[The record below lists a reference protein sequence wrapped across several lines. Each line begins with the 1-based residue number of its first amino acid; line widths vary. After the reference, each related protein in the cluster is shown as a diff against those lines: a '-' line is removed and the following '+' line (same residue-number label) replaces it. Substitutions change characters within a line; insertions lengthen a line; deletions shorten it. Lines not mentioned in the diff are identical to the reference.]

1 MRLEV
6 EQQGSLHMNGW
17 YIALIVIGCLIVAG
31 LIGFLIYF
39 CLGKGIYFVS
49 QGKKIIDRSQSIN
62 DVLYRDCSTSLE
74 RVKKMADKDAPG
86 YKEKYNELINFY
98 VSLDKQNKEEVTQA
112 VTAVTNLLNAKEK
125 RGLKRNILAAKKVLD
140 SFEEEIN
147 GFKKQIAQT
156 LVIDDKYHA
165 MIKEPKERFRKFK
178 EFCNQNEIELRPIK
192 SDLDN
197 LFDVFEEYFR
207 QYEVDIDKA
216 DYTSAKEHLDKINK
230 ALEVLDK
237 YGQTLPNSI
246 TMAQKVIP
254 ERLKVLKQEEVD
266 TENSGVPLTHL
277 GIDIFIDRANQR
289 LVKINQ
295 DLKLLKIARVKT
307 SLDEILNGIDTLERK
322 IDTEKLSKDEFNKI
336 QNDKAQ
342 SILLIQE
349 KYASIQ
355 KKIKTYKKIY
365 VLDDDFFKK
374 SQELGEM
381 IDLDE
386 RLRRENDESLTNHDG
401 TPYSSLLESQ
411 KKISELNKNIAD
423 KFSEFK
429 EFEVNVKN
437 VLDGILDELNL
448 SYLNIC
454 KARRAIMEF
463 DVHSYIEAKAKEVS
477 ALMNEINDVYNM
489 TTKTPI
495 DVEKCK
501 KEFEKL
507 KNNRDLFLGKI
518 KRDKISMINAEILIT
533 YAAQYRRNYQDIE
546 NETKN
551 AELEFKNARF
561 DNAASIM
568 TLAFNHNNIQ
578 TPKAVGLTD

>member
-1 MRLEV
+1 
-6 EQQGSLHMNGW
+6 MNGW

-216 DYTSAKEHLDKINK
+216 DYTSAKVHLDKINK

-237 YGQTLPNSI
+237 YGLTLPNSI

-266 TENSGVPLTHL
+266 TENLGVPLTHL

-355 KKIKTYKKIY
+355 RKIKTYKTIY

-518 KRDKISMINAEILIT
+518 QRDKISMINAEILIT

-578 TPKAVGLTD
+578 APKAVGLTD

>member
-1 MRLEV
+1 
-6 EQQGSLHMNGW
+6 MNGW

-355 KKIKTYKKIY
+355 RKIKTYKKIY

-401 TPYSSLLESQ
+401 TPYSSLLEYQ

>member
-1 MRLEV
+1 
-6 EQQGSLHMNGW
+6 MNGW

-216 DYTSAKEHLDKINK
+216 DYTSAKVHLDKINK

-237 YGQTLPNSI
+237 YGLTLPNSI

>member
-1 MRLEV
+1 
-6 EQQGSLHMNGW
+6 MNGW

-86 YKEKYNELINFY
+86 YKEKYNDLINFY

-237 YGQTLPNSI
+237 YGLTLPNSI

-254 ERLKVLKQEEVD
+254 ERLKVLKQEEVE
-266 TENSGVPLTHL
+266 TENLGVPLTHL
-277 GIDIFIDRANQR
+277 GIDIFIDRANKR

-355 KKIKTYKKIY
+355 KKIKTYNKIY

>member
-1 MRLEV
+1 
-6 EQQGSLHMNGW
+6 MNGW

-237 YGQTLPNSI
+237 YGLTLPNSI

-307 SLDEILNGIDTLERK
+307 SLDEIFNGIDTLERK
-322 IDTEKLSKDEFNKI
+322 IDTEKLSKDEFNKV

-381 IDLDE
+381 IELDE

-578 TPKAVGLTD
+578 APKAVGLTV

>member
-1 MRLEV
+1 
-6 EQQGSLHMNGW
+6 MNGW

-237 YGQTLPNSI
+237 YGLTLPNSI

-266 TENSGVPLTHL
+266 TENLGVPLTHL
-277 GIDIFIDRANQR
+277 GIDIFIDRANKR

>member
-1 MRLEV
+1 
-6 EQQGSLHMNGW
+6 MNGW

-165 MIKEPKERFRKFK
+165 VIKEPKERFRKFK

-216 DYTSAKEHLDKINK
+216 DYTSAKVHLDKINK

-266 TENSGVPLTHL
+266 TENLGVPLTHL

>member
-1 MRLEV
+1 
-6 EQQGSLHMNGW
+6 MNGW

-216 DYTSAKEHLDKINK
+216 DYTSAKVHLDKINK

-237 YGQTLPNSI
+237 YGLTLPNSI

-355 KKIKTYKKIY
+355 KKIKTYKTIY

-381 IDLDE
+381 IELDE

>member
-1 MRLEV
+1 
-6 EQQGSLHMNGW
+6 MNGW

-237 YGQTLPNSI
+237 YGLTLPNSI

-254 ERLKVLKQEEVD
+254 ERLKVLKQEEVE
-266 TENSGVPLTHL
+266 TENLGVPLTHL

-322 IDTEKLSKDEFNKI
+322 IDTEKLSKDEFYKI

-355 KKIKTYKKIY
+355 RKIKTYKTVY

-578 TPKAVGLTD
+578 APKAVGLTD

>member
-1 MRLEV
+1 
-6 EQQGSLHMNGW
+6 MNGW

-237 YGQTLPNSI
+237 YGLTLPNSI

-295 DLKLLKIARVKT
+295 DLKLLKIARVKN

-355 KKIKTYKKIY
+355 RKIKTYKKIY

-381 IDLDE
+381 IELDE

-578 TPKAVGLTD
+578 APKAVGLTD

>member
-1 MRLEV
+1 
-6 EQQGSLHMNGW
+6 MNGW

-237 YGQTLPNSI
+237 YGLTLPNSI

-277 GIDIFIDRANQR
+277 GIDIFIDRANER

-295 DLKLLKIARVKT
+295 NLKLLKIARVKT

-381 IDLDE
+381 IELDE

-578 TPKAVGLTD
+578 APKAVGLTD

>member
-1 MRLEV
+1 
-6 EQQGSLHMNGW
+6 MNGW

-237 YGQTLPNSI
+237 YGLTLPNSI

-254 ERLKVLKQEEVD
+254 ERLKVLKQEEVE

-277 GIDIFIDRANQR
+277 GIDIFIDRANER

-381 IDLDE
+381 IELDE

>member
-1 MRLEV
+1 
-6 EQQGSLHMNGW
+6 MNGW

-237 YGQTLPNSI
+237 YGLTLPNSI

-254 ERLKVLKQEEVD
+254 ERLKVLKQEEVE
-266 TENSGVPLTHL
+266 TENLGVPLTHL

-411 KKISELNKNIAD
+411 KKISELNKNIVD

-477 ALMNEINDVYNM
+477 DLMNEINDVYNM

>member
-1 MRLEV
+1 
-6 EQQGSLHMNGW
+6 MNGW

-39 CLGKGIYFVS
+39 WLGKGIYFVS

-86 YKEKYNELINFY
+86 YKEKYNDLINFY

-165 MIKEPKERFRKFK
+165 MIKDPKERFRKFK

-277 GIDIFIDRANQR
+277 GIDIFIDRANKR

-322 IDTEKLSKDEFNKI
+322 IDTEKLSRDEFNKI
-336 QNDKAQ
+336 QNDKEQ

-355 KKIKTYKKIY
+355 KKIKVYKEFY

-463 DVHSYIEAKAKEVS
+463 DVPSYIKAKAKEVS
-477 ALMNEINDVYNM
+477 DLMNEINDVYNM

-501 KEFEKL
+501 KEFEIL

-518 KRDKISMINAEILIT
+518 QRDKISMINAEILIT

>member
-1 MRLEV
+1 
-6 EQQGSLHMNGW
+6 MNGW

-86 YKEKYNELINFY
+86 YKEKYNDLINFY

-165 MIKEPKERFRKFK
+165 MIKDPKERFRKFK

-322 IDTEKLSKDEFNKI
+322 IDTEKLSKDEFYEI

-355 KKIKTYKKIY
+355 RKIKTYKEIY

-463 DVHSYIEAKAKEVS
+463 DVPSYIKAKAKEVS
-477 ALMNEINDVYNM
+477 ELMNEINDVYNM

-501 KEFEKL
+501 KEFEIL

-546 NETKN
+546 NETKH

-578 TPKAVGLTD
+578 APKAVGLTD

>member
-1 MRLEV
+1 
-6 EQQGSLHMNGW
+6 MNGW

-39 CLGKGIYFVS
+39 WLGKGIYFVS

-86 YKEKYNELINFY
+86 YKEKYNDLINFY

-237 YGQTLPNSI
+237 YGLTLPNSI

-266 TENSGVPLTHL
+266 TENLGVPLTHL
-277 GIDIFIDRANQR
+277 GIDIFIDRANKR

-578 TPKAVGLTD
+578 APKAVGLTD

>member
-1 MRLEV
+1 
-6 EQQGSLHMNGW
+6 MNGW

-237 YGQTLPNSI
+237 YGLTLPNSI

-365 VLDDDFFKK
+365 VLDDDFYKK

-411 KKISELNKNIAD
+411 KKIAELNKNIAD

-477 ALMNEINDVYNM
+477 DLMNEINDVYNM

-501 KEFEKL
+501 KEFEIL

-578 TPKAVGLTD
+578 APKAVGLTD

>member
-1 MRLEV
+1 
-6 EQQGSLHMNGW
+6 MNGW

-178 EFCNQNEIELRPIK
+178 EFCNQNEIELRPVK

-237 YGQTLPNSI
+237 YGLTLPNSI
-246 TMAQKVIP
+246 IMAQKVIP

-355 KKIKTYKKIY
+355 KKIKTYNKIY

>member
-1 MRLEV
+1 
-6 EQQGSLHMNGW
+6 MNGW

-86 YKEKYNELINFY
+86 YKEKYNDLINFY

-355 KKIKTYKKIY
+355 RKIKTYKTVY

-381 IDLDE
+381 IELDE

-546 NETKN
+546 NETKH

-578 TPKAVGLTD
+578 APKAVGLTD

>member
-1 MRLEV
+1 
-6 EQQGSLHMNGW
+6 MNGW
-17 YIALIVIGCLIVAG
+17 YIALIVIGCLIVDG

-216 DYTSAKEHLDKINK
+216 DYTSAKVHLDKINK

-277 GIDIFIDRANQR
+277 EIDIFIDRANQR

-429 EFEVNVKN
+429 EFELNVKN

>member
-1 MRLEV
+1 
-6 EQQGSLHMNGW
+6 MNGW

-86 YKEKYNELINFY
+86 YKEKYNDLINFY

-237 YGQTLPNSI
+237 YGLTLPNSI

-254 ERLKVLKQEEVD
+254 ERLKVLKQEEVE
-266 TENSGVPLTHL
+266 TENLGVPLTHL

-578 TPKAVGLTD
+578 ASKAVGLTD

>member
-1 MRLEV
+1 
-6 EQQGSLHMNGW
+6 MNGW

-86 YKEKYNELINFY
+86 YKEKYNDLINFY

-216 DYTSAKEHLDKINK
+216 DYTSAKEYLDKINK

-237 YGQTLPNSI
+237 YGLTLPNSI

-254 ERLKVLKQEEVD
+254 ERLKVLKQEEVE
-266 TENSGVPLTHL
+266 TENLGVPLTHL

-411 KKISELNKNIAD
+411 KKIAELNKNIAD

-578 TPKAVGLTD
+578 APKAVGLTD

>member
-1 MRLEV
+1 
-6 EQQGSLHMNGW
+6 MNGW

-237 YGQTLPNSI
+237 YGLTLPNSI

-254 ERLKVLKQEEVD
+254 ERLKVLKQEEVE
-266 TENSGVPLTHL
+266 TENLGVPLTHL

-355 KKIKTYKKIY
+355 KKIKTYNKIY

-546 NETKN
+546 NETKH

-578 TPKAVGLTD
+578 APKAVGLTD

>member
-1 MRLEV
+1 
-6 EQQGSLHMNGW
+6 MNGW

-39 CLGKGIYFVS
+39 FLGKGIYFVS

-237 YGQTLPNSI
+237 YGLTLPNSI

-322 IDTEKLSKDEFNKI
+322 IDTEKLSKDEFNKV

-381 IDLDE
+381 IELDE

-578 TPKAVGLTD
+578 APKAVGLTV

>member
-1 MRLEV
+1 
-6 EQQGSLHMNGW
+6 MNGW

-237 YGQTLPNSI
+237 YGLTLPNSI

-266 TENSGVPLTHL
+266 TENLGVPLTHL

-355 KKIKTYKKIY
+355 KKIKTYNKIY

>member
-1 MRLEV
+1 
-6 EQQGSLHMNGW
+6 MNGW

-237 YGQTLPNSI
+237 YGLTLPNSI

-254 ERLKVLKQEEVD
+254 ERLKVLKQEEVE
-266 TENSGVPLTHL
+266 TENLGVPLTHL

-342 SILLIQE
+342 LILLIQE

-355 KKIKTYKKIY
+355 KKIKTYKTIY

-381 IDLDE
+381 IELDE

-546 NETKN
+546 NETKH

-578 TPKAVGLTD
+578 APKAVGLTD

>member
-1 MRLEV
+1 
-6 EQQGSLHMNGW
+6 MNGW

-237 YGQTLPNSI
+237 YGLTLPNSI

-254 ERLKVLKQEEVD
+254 ERLKVLKQEEVE
-266 TENSGVPLTHL
+266 TENLGVPLTHL
-277 GIDIFIDRANQR
+277 GIDIFIDRANKR

-578 TPKAVGLTD
+578 APKAVGLTD

>member
-1 MRLEV
+1 
-6 EQQGSLHMNGW
+6 MNGW

-98 VSLDKQNKEEVTQA
+98 ISLDKQNKEEVTQA

-216 DYTSAKEHLDKINK
+216 DYTSAKVHLDKINK

-237 YGQTLPNSI
+237 YGLTLPNSI

-254 ERLKVLKQEEVD
+254 ERLKVLKQEEVE
-266 TENSGVPLTHL
+266 TENLGVPLTHL

-322 IDTEKLSKDEFNKI
+322 IDTEKLSKDEFYEI

-355 KKIKTYKKIY
+355 RKIKTYKEIY

-477 ALMNEINDVYNM
+477 DLMNEINDVYNM

-578 TPKAVGLTD
+578 APKAVGLTD

>member
-1 MRLEV
+1 
-6 EQQGSLHMNGW
+6 MNGW

-39 CLGKGIYFVS
+39 WLGKGIYFVS

-86 YKEKYNELINFY
+86 YKEKYNDLINFY

-178 EFCNQNEIELRPIK
+178 KFCNQNEIELRPIK

-216 DYTSAKEHLDKINK
+216 DYTSAKVHLDKINK

-237 YGQTLPNSI
+237 YGLTLPNSI

-266 TENSGVPLTHL
+266 TENLGVPLTHL
-277 GIDIFIDRANQR
+277 GIDIFIDRANKR

-336 QNDKAQ
+336 QNDKEQ

-349 KYASIQ
+349 KYASIL
-355 KKIKTYKKIY
+355 KKIKVYKEIY

-463 DVHSYIEAKAKEVS
+463 DVPSYIKAKAKEVS
-477 ALMNEINDVYNM
+477 DLMNEINDVYNM

-501 KEFEKL
+501 KEFEIL

-518 KRDKISMINAEILIT
+518 QRDKISMINAEILIT

>member
-1 MRLEV
+1 
-6 EQQGSLHMNGW
+6 MNGW

-39 CLGKGIYFVS
+39 WLGKGIYFVS

-86 YKEKYNELINFY
+86 YKEKYNDLINFY

-216 DYTSAKEHLDKINK
+216 DYTSAKVHLDKINK

-266 TENSGVPLTHL
+266 TENLRVPLTHL
-277 GIDIFIDRANQR
+277 GIDIFIDRANKR

-355 KKIKTYKKIY
+355 KKIKVYKEIY

-454 KARRAIMEF
+454 KARRTIMEF
-463 DVHSYIEAKAKEVS
+463 DVPSYIKAKAKEVS
-477 ALMNEINDVYNM
+477 DLMNEINDVYNM

-501 KEFEKL
+501 KEFEIL

-518 KRDKISMINAEILIT
+518 QRDKISMINAEILIT

-546 NETKN
+546 SETKN

>member
-1 MRLEV
+1 
-6 EQQGSLHMNGW
+6 MNGW

-39 CLGKGIYFVS
+39 WLGKGIYFVS

-86 YKEKYNELINFY
+86 YKEKYNDLINFY

-277 GIDIFIDRANQR
+277 GIDIFIDRANKR

-322 IDTEKLSKDEFNKI
+322 IDTEKLSRDEFNKI
-336 QNDKAQ
+336 QNDKEQ

-355 KKIKTYKKIY
+355 KKIKVYKEIY

-454 KARRAIMEF
+454 KARRTIMEF
-463 DVHSYIEAKAKEVS
+463 DVPSYIKAKAKEVS
-477 ALMNEINDVYNM
+477 DLMNEINDVYNM

-501 KEFEKL
+501 KEFEIL

-518 KRDKISMINAEILIT
+518 QRDKISMINAEILIT

>member
-1 MRLEV
+1 
-6 EQQGSLHMNGW
+6 MNGW

-140 SFEEEIN
+140 SFEEEIK

-216 DYTSAKEHLDKINK
+216 DYTSAKVHLDKINK

-266 TENSGVPLTHL
+266 TENLGVPLTHL

>member
-1 MRLEV
+1 
-6 EQQGSLHMNGW
+6 MNGW

-112 VTAVTNLLNAKEK
+112 VTAVTNLLNAKEE
-125 RGLKRNILAAKKVLD
+125 RGLKRNILAAKKVLN

-237 YGQTLPNSI
+237 YGLTLPNSI

-381 IDLDE
+381 IELDE

-501 KEFEKL
+501 KEFEKF

>member
-1 MRLEV
+1 
-6 EQQGSLHMNGW
+6 MNGW

-216 DYTSAKEHLDKINK
+216 DYTSAKVHLDKINK

-237 YGQTLPNSI
+237 YGLTLPNSI

-429 EFEVNVKN
+429 EFEVNVKS

-578 TPKAVGLTD
+578 APKAVGLTD

>member
-1 MRLEV
+1 
-6 EQQGSLHMNGW
+6 MNGW

-237 YGQTLPNSI
+237 YGLTLPNSI

-266 TENSGVPLTHL
+266 TENLGVPLTHL

-322 IDTEKLSKDEFNKI
+322 IDTEKLSKDEFKKI

-355 KKIKTYKKIY
+355 KKIKTYKTIY

>member
-1 MRLEV
+1 
-6 EQQGSLHMNGW
+6 MNGW

-237 YGQTLPNSI
+237 YGLTLPNSI

-277 GIDIFIDRANQR
+277 GIDIFIDRANER

-355 KKIKTYKKIY
+355 RKIKTYKKIY

-381 IDLDE
+381 IELDE

>member
-1 MRLEV
+1 
-6 EQQGSLHMNGW
+6 MNGW

-31 LIGFLIYF
+31 LIGFLVYF
-39 CLGKGIYFVS
+39 LLGKGIYFVS

-86 YKEKYNELINFY
+86 YKEKYNDLINFY

-165 MIKEPKERFRKFK
+165 MIKDPKERFRKFK

-216 DYTSAKEHLDKINK
+216 DYTSAKVHLDKINK

-237 YGQTLPNSI
+237 YGLTLPNSI

-266 TENSGVPLTHL
+266 TENLGVPLTHL
-277 GIDIFIDRANQR
+277 GIDIFIDRANKR

-355 KKIKTYKKIY
+355 KKIKVYKSIY

-411 KKISELNKNIAD
+411 KKISELNKKIAD

-463 DVHSYIEAKAKEVS
+463 DVPSYIKAKAKEVS
-477 ALMNEINDVYNM
+477 DLMNEINDVYNM

-501 KEFEKL
+501 KEFEIL

-518 KRDKISMINAEILIT
+518 QRDKISMINAEILIT

>member
-1 MRLEV
+1 MVYSFNRNW
-6 EQQGSLHMNGW
+6 MFDCGW
-17 YIALIVIGCLIVAG
+17 SDWIFNLFLPWKRNLLCL
-31 LIGFLIYF
+31 
-39 CLGKGIYFVS
+39 S
-49 QGKKIIDRSQSIN
+49 RQKIIDRSQSIN

-322 IDTEKLSKDEFNKI
+322 IDTEKLSKDEFYKI

-355 KKIKTYKKIY
+355 RKIKTYKTIY

-411 KKISELNKNIAD
+411 KKISELNKI
-423 KFSEFK
+423 
-429 EFEVNVKN
+429 
-437 VLDGILDELNL
+437 
-448 SYLNIC
+448 
-454 KARRAIMEF
+454 
-463 DVHSYIEAKAKEVS
+463 
-477 ALMNEINDVYNM
+477 
-489 TTKTPI
+489 
-495 DVEKCK
+495 
-501 KEFEKL
+501 
-507 KNNRDLFLGKI
+507 
-518 KRDKISMINAEILIT
+518 
-533 YAAQYRRNYQDIE
+533 
-546 NETKN
+546 
-551 AELEFKNARF
+551 
-561 DNAASIM
+561 
-568 TLAFNHNNIQ
+568 
-578 TPKAVGLTD
+578 

>member
-1 MRLEV
+1 
-6 EQQGSLHMNGW
+6 MNGW

-62 DVLYRDCSTSLE
+62 DVLYRDCLTSLE

-165 MIKEPKERFRKFK
+165 MIKEPKERLRKFK

-355 KKIKTYKKIY
+355 RKIKTYKTIY

-578 TPKAVGLTD
+578 APKAVGLTD

>member
-1 MRLEV
+1 
-6 EQQGSLHMNGW
+6 MNGW

-86 YKEKYNELINFY
+86 YKEKYNDLINFY

-237 YGQTLPNSI
+237 YGLTLPNSI

-254 ERLKVLKQEEVD
+254 ERLKVLKQEEVK
-266 TENSGVPLTHL
+266 TENLGVPLTHL

-578 TPKAVGLTD
+578 APKAVGLTD